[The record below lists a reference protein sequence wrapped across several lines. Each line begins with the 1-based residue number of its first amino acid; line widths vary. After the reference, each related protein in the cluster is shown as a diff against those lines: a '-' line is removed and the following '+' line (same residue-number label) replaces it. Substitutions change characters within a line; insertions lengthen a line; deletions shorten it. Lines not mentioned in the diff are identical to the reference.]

1 MGKLTIGI
9 WGQYGDGG
17 KIADGQA
24 VRTTI
29 ITTELENRYGKEN
42 VRIVNTN
49 SWRRHP
55 INFFLKSFKL
65 VRDSRIVVIAPADNG
80 YKVFVPLLMLF
91 NVLFRR
97 NLVHVV
103 IGGFLPALLSIQKI
117 YKWLENKFD
126 AIFVQTE
133 NLRKD
138 LEALG
143 IRKIHILSNLKRL
156 NSKRPE
162 DLTLSTSS
170 TIKVCTFSRVNKE
183 KGVEDAVTA
192 VRLVNEALGGNF
204 VSLDIYGLVPDDYQN
219 SLTELVDNN
228 KQFVNYKGIIDYD
241 KTVEVLSNYF
251 VMLFPT
257 FYYGE
262 GFPGNVVDAYNS
274 GLPIIATD
282 WLYNKDVIC
291 NGRNGI
297 LVPIKSPD
305 SVASAILDLYN
316 DRELHLKMSQ
326 NCLADSAKYQPDQVL
341 QDFYSYIDST
351 LV

>member
-1 MGKLTIGI
+1 MEKLTLGI

-29 ITTELENRYGKEN
+29 ITSELKRRYGEEN

-55 INFFLKSFKL
+55 INFLLQSFKL
-65 VRDSRIVVIAPADNG
+65 VRDSRIVIIAPADNG

-91 NVLFRR
+91 NFLFRR
-97 NLVHVV
+97 NLIHVV
-103 IGGFLPALLSIQKI
+103 IGGFLPALLSTKKI

-138 LEALG
+138 LETLG
-143 IRKIHILSNLKRL
+143 VKKIHILSNLKRL
-156 NSKRPE
+156 NARSPG
-162 DLTLSTSS
+162 DLTINTSA

-192 VRLVNEALGGNF
+192 VRLVNEALSGNY

-219 SLTELVDNN
+219 TLTNLIGDN
-228 KQFVNYKGIIDYD
+228 KTFVNYKGVIDYD
-241 KTVEVLSNYF
+241 KTVEVLSDYF

-291 NGRNGI
+291 NGRNGV
-297 LVPIKSPD
+297 LVPIKSPK
-305 SVASAILDLYN
+305 SLASAILRLYN
-316 DRELHLKMSQ
+316 DRELHLNMSK
-326 NCLADSAKYQPDQVL
+326 NCLADSTKYHPDQVL
-341 QDFYSYIDST
+341 KNFYSYIDSI
-351 LV
+351 LA